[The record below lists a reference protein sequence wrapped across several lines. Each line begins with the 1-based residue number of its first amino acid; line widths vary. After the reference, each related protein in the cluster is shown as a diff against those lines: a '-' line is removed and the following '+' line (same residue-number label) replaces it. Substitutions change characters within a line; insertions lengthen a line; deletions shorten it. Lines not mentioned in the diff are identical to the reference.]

1 MGDLPGKA
9 EVIVVGGG
17 AVGCSIAY
25 HLAHRGCSD
34 VLLLERDRLTSGT
47 TWHAAGL
54 VGQLRGTPNL
64 TRLAQYG
71 TELYENLE
79 AETGQPTGF
88 VKCGSIMLASSEARW
103 AEVRRAHST
112 ATAFG
117 VETELLTPEQV
128 QERWPLIDLDGVW
141 GGLWLP
147 NDGQINPTDL
157 TMALARGAR
166 ANGAVLREQTPVT
179 RLLHEDGR
187 VVGVATEDGEVRAD
201 TVVLAAGMWS
211 RELGHTA
218 GVKLPLHAAEHFYVV
233 TEALSEP
240 PGRLPV
246 LRDPDH
252 AIYVKEDAGKL
263 LVGMFEPTAKPWG
276 MEGIPQDFSFEQL
289 PDDWDHVMPQLEA
302 AAARVPAF
310 MQAGVQTFFNGPE
323 SFTPDDRFLLGETP
337 ELDGLFVACGF
348 NSIGV
353 QSAGGVGKALADWI
367 VEGHPPMDLGDVDVR
382 RTLAFQD
389 NARYLH
395 DRTRETLGLLY
406 ATHWPYR
413 QYDTARN
420 ARRSP
425 LHVRLAAE
433 GAVFGEAAGWERP
446 DFFGEKGADTPYDQ
460 SFDRPA
466 WFDLHAQEH
475 LAVRND
481 LGLFDLTS
489 FAKLLVQGPDAQAA
503 LDHVCSS
510 RMDVAPG
517 RVVYTL
523 LLNERGGVEADL
535 TVTRLE
541 RARYLLV
548 LPATMQRRAMHW
560 LQRHLP
566 RDLRATIAD
575 VTAAEAVIGVMGPR
589 ARDFLQKTSGADLSN
604 AACPFGHA
612 VEIEV
617 GYAPVRAAR
626 ISYVG
631 ELGWELYVSSEFAAH
646 VLDTLLDQPAPPRP
660 CGFHTLHS
668 MRTES
673 GFRHWG
679 HDMSDEDDPLAAGL
693 GFAVAK
699 DKDFIGR
706 AAVDARRGQPRA
718 SRLVSLKLE
727 DPDPLLYHD
736 EPILQDGRVVG
747 RVTSGRYGHEVGAAV
762 GLGWV
767 TRADGQ
773 TVDADFLATP
783 GFEIEVA
790 GARVPARLALQ
801 PFIDPR
807 RERMRG

>member
-1 MGDLPGKA
+1 MGDLPNKA
-9 EVIVVGGG
+9 EIIVVGGG

-25 HLAHRGCSD
+25 HLAHRGCRD

-54 VGQLRGTPNL
+54 VGQLRGTQNL

-71 TELYENLE
+71 TDLYESLE

-88 VKCGSIMLASSEARW
+88 VKCGSIMLASSGARW
-103 AEVRRAHST
+103 SEVRRAHST

-117 VETELLTPEQV
+117 VESELLTPEQV
-128 QERWPLIDLDGVW
+128 RERWPLIDLAGVH

-166 ANGAVLREQTPVT
+166 AQGATIREQTQVT
-179 RLLHEDGR
+179 RLLHNGGR
-187 VVGVATEDGEVRAD
+187 IVGVETAEGTVHAD
-201 TVVLAAGMWS
+201 TVVLAGGMWS

-233 TEALSEP
+233 TEALHEP

-252 AIYVKEDAGKL
+252 AIYIKEDAGKL

-276 MEGIPQDFSFEQL
+276 MDGIPKDFSFEQL

-310 MQAGVQTFFNGPE
+310 MDAGVQTFFNGPE

-367 VEGHPPMDLGDVDVR
+367 VDRHPPMDLGDVDVR

-395 DRTRETLGLLY
+395 HRTTETLGLLY

-413 QYDTARN
+413 QYETARN

-425 LHVRLAAE
+425 LHTRLAAE

-446 DFFGEKGADTPYDQ
+446 DFFGEKDRDTAYDQ

-466 WFDLHAQEH
+466 WFDLHAGEH

-489 FAKLLVQGPDAQAA
+489 FAKFLVQGPDAKAA

-523 LLNERGGVEADL
+523 LLNDRGGVEADL
-535 TVTRLE
+535 TVTRLDAE
-541 RARYLLV
+541 RYLLV
-548 LPATMQRRAMHW
+548 LPGTMQRRGLHW
-560 LQRHLP
+560 LCRHLP
-566 RDLRATIAD
+566 REQRVTIAD
-575 VTAAEAVIGVMGPR
+575 VTAAQAVIGVMGPR
-589 ARDFLQKTSGADLSN
+589 SRDFLQAASGADLSN

-612 VEIEV
+612 VDIEV

-646 VLDTLLDQPAPPRP
+646 VLDTLLDRPEPPRL

-706 AAVDARRGQPRA
+706 AAVDARRDQPRA
-718 SRLVSLKLE
+718 NRLVSLKLN
-727 DPDPLLYHD
+727 DPEPLLYHD
-736 EPILQDGRVVG
+736 EPILKDGRVVG
-747 RVTSGRYGHEVGAAV
+747 RITSGRYGHEIGAAV
-762 GLGWV
+762 ALGWV
-767 TRADGQ
+767 TRADGR
-773 TVDADFLATP
+773 TVDADILAQP
-783 GFEIEVA
+783 GFEVEVA
-790 GARVPARLALQ
+790 GERIAAALALQ
-801 PFIDPR
+801 PFVDPKR
-807 RERMRG
+807 QRMRG